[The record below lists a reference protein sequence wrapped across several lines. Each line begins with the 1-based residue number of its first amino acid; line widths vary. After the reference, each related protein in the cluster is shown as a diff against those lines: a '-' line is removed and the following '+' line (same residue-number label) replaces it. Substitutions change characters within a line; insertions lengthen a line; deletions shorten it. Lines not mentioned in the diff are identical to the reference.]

1 MVDETFVSE
10 GSFEDFPVVFLI
22 IVMLHDE
29 IERLIGRVDNQRES
43 VEPFK
48 DDSVLDAQ
56 LIVGEVLILPLNP
69 VLGLGEIL

>member
-1 MVDETFVSE
+1 VVDETLVSE

-48 DDSVLDAQ
+48 DDSVFDAQ

-69 VLGLGEIL
+69 VLGLGQVL